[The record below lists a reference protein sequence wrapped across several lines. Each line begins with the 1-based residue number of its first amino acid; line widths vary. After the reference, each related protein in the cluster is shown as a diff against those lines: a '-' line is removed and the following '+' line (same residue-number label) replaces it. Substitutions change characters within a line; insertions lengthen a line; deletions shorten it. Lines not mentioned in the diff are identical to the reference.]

1 MSLKEMLWPTRWKI
15 SMALLIG
22 AVSVFLIYQSSP
34 QYADALF
41 GLDLHLR
48 IASVFMSFGMVTL
61 IYYPLSCG
69 VVFLLRSFLRK
80 GEKPPKKKGEKGK
93 KPEKKAGRK
102 DIIMAVL
109 LILVFNPLTFSLA
122 YAAGSY
128 VNVNVLSYPCGVQ
141 VFGFSENSPAE
152 QAGMGAGE
160 VIMQVDDMAIDSTG
174 SLTSAL
180 SGRSPGDIVSVR
192 TSAGEYDVQLA
203 ESPETHR
210 AVMGVITQTA
220 YCRRF

>member
-22 AVSVFLIYQSSP
+22 AVSVFLIYLSSP

-69 VVFLLRSFLRK
+69 ALFLYRGLRK
-80 GEKPPKKKGEKGK
+80 KKKPKRRHV
-93 KPEKKAGRK
+93 ALAA
-102 DIIMAVL
+102 I
-109 LILVFNPLTFSLA
+109 LILLFNPLTFSLA